1 MDKFTDKLCGLIVGC
16 ARVIS
21 AIMPALIG
29 LAIAYFIVVFIA
41 AICIN

>member
-1 MDKFTDKLCGLIVGC
+1 MDKLTDKLCDLIVGC

-29 LAIAYFIVVFIA
+29 LAIAYFIVIFIA